1 MNPQVWQDLKETLR
15 TVLGESRW
23 EEALGLNPEALS
35 VLIPMAR
42 QLAEQGRLDEAQA
55 LFEGL
60 VVLYP
65 QEAYLHT
72 ALGCVYM
79 RKGWTEDA
87 IAAFQC
93 ALNRDPADVAA
104 HTYLGELH
112 LARGEV
118 EAALRHLAQAVGLDS
133 TGTDPYANR
142 ARLLSGLVAVLART
156 GVDGTSTDKPETD
169 AFLS

>member
-1 MNPQVWQDLKETLR
+1 MNLQAWQGLQETLR
-15 TVLGESRW
+15 TVLGEGRW
-23 EEALGLNPEALS
+23 EEALGLTPEAVS
-35 VLIPMAR
+35 VLVQTAR
-42 QLAEQGRLDEAQA
+42 QLAEQGRLDEAQT

-65 QEAYLHT
+65 REAYLHT

-93 ALNRDPADVAA
+93 ALTRDPADIAA

-112 LARGEV
+112 LTRGEV
-118 EAALRHLAQAVGLDS
+118 ETALEHLAEAVRLDPA
-133 TGTDPYANR
+133 GTDPYANR
-142 ARLLSGLVAVLART
+142 ARLLSGLVAALARENVA
-156 GVDGTSTDKPETD
+156 GASAEAPG
-169 AFLS
+169 